1 MPQHGDAEVTKA
13 RSDLDPMEMAP
24 HYYGVGTRV

>member
-1 MPQHGDAEVTKA
+1 MPQDGGSEAMKEN
-13 RSDLDPMEMAP
+13 SDLDPMEMAP